1 MKLGK
6 RYRQLIDEW
15 VSEITRKYPKV
26 QFEGVGRLP
35 EDGAIAIRL
44 RGPSDVLL
52 EVLHEFAPRT
62 VEALIKYRC
71 DIAFWLNSEPTDDK
85 EQKNA
90 CKGGRRDASSN

>member
-15 VSEITRKYPKV
+15 VNEITRKYPQVK
-26 QFEGVGRLP
+26 FEGIVRLP

-62 VEALIKYRC
+62 VDAIIKHRC
-71 DIAFWLNSEPTDDK
+71 DIAFWLTSESTSGDEEKKKCP
-85 EQKNA
+85 Q
-90 CKGGRRDASSN
+90 RRSERWR

>member
-15 VSEITRKYPKV
+15 VNEITRKYPQVK
-26 QFEGVGRLP
+26 FEGIGRLP

-52 EVLHEFAPRT
+52 EGASRICPT
-62 VEALIKYRC
+62 
-71 DIAFWLNSEPTDDK
+71 NS
-85 EQKNA
+85 
-90 CKGGRRDASSN
+90 GRNYKTPLRHRFLVDF